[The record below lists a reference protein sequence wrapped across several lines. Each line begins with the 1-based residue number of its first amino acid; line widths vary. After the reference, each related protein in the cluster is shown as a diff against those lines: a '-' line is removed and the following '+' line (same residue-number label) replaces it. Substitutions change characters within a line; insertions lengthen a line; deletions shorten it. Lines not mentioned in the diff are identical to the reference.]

1 MQHFAHFADFALT
14 PEQQKTKESLNYL
27 RQNDIEEFNRVNAAG
42 KVAAKKNTQSINN
55 KVAGEQLRLTNQY
68 ITAGIS
74 PEEAQRRAAQQANQS
89 RAGIA
94 KTARQGYNQKFVN
107 STNANQA
114 AGTLGKI
121 GNTAKRWGGKV
132 AGLGGLAMT
141 GMYVLPQIA
150 SMLPQ
155 KPQPEQEPP
164 Y

>member
-74 PEEAQRRAAQQANQS
+74 PEQAQRKAAEQAQQS
-89 RAGIA
+89 REGAA
-94 KTARQGYNQKFVN
+94 KTARQGYNQNYVK

-114 AGTLGKI
+114 AGFLGRT
-121 GNTAKRWGGKV
+121 GNKLKGVGKAIAPYAGAALTASYILPSV
-132 AGLGGLAMT
+132 AGIFA
-141 GMYVLPQIA
+141 P
-150 SMLPQ
+150 